1 MLLIC
6 FSFPLPLDY
15 NKIRLQ
21 LYFCISSYIYVIFN
35 SKRKIPCTQLSI
47 ELLSLNSSQH
57 ILLNNWGENATF
69 SWGKF
74 SKDRMKREFEW
85 EEIENP
91 IRGGEFET

>member
-1 MLLIC
+1 MHFFLWTIIKFVC
-6 FSFPLPLDY
+6 NYIFAFLP
-15 NKIRLQ
+15 
-21 LYFCISSYIYVIFN
+21 IYAIFN
-35 SKRKIPCTQLSI
+35 SKQKTPCAQLGI